1 MIRVVFESRGFEA
14 SGHADFDEYGKDIV
28 CAAVSSILQ
37 HASYI
42 LRELGGK
49 IERHKGYLKVTGVP
63 ENECAKTV
71 LEMTRKSLLSIQK
84 RYPENL
90 KVEVR

>member
-1 MIRVVFESRGFEA
+1 MIRVVFERGGFEA
-14 SGHADFDEYGKDIV
+14 SGHANFDEYGKDIV

-42 LRELGGK
+42 LRELGGRVEK
-49 IERHKGYLKVTGVP
+49 REGYLKVTGVP
-63 ENECAKTV
+63 ESECVKTV
-71 LEMTRKSLLSIQK
+71 LEVTRKSLLSIQK
-84 RYPENL
+84 RYPESL

>member
-1 MIRVVFESRGFEA
+1 MIKVVFERRGFEA
-14 SGHADFDEYGKDIV
+14 SGHANFDEYGKDIV

-42 LRELGGK
+42 LRELGGRIDK
-49 IERHKGYLKVTGVP
+49 RKGYLRVTEVP
-63 ENECAKTV
+63 ESECAKTV
-71 LEMTRKSLLSIQK
+71 LEVTQKTLLSIQK
-84 RYPENL
+84 RYPGNL

>member
-1 MIRVVFESRGFEA
+1 MIRVVFERGGFEA
-14 SGHADFDEYGKDIV
+14 SGHANFDEYGKDIV

-42 LRELGGK
+42 LRELGGRVEK
-49 IERHKGYLKVTGVP
+49 RGGYLKVTGVP
-63 ENECAKTV
+63 EGDCAKTV
-71 LEMTRKSLLSIQK
+71 LEVTRKSLLSIQK
-84 RYPENL
+84 RYPESL